1 MNDKSKLQLTKN
13 QHFVPDF
20 YLKLWEAEDTNKFV
34 CHNIED
40 GSSYYYSSSKK
51 ALRKRYFYEEDI
63 STPDNR
69 VEDILS
75 KMEGTCSV
83 HLKSLN
89 QLDINSA
96 GFNKKEQCRRLVQNA
111 LTTEACKA
119 IKIFAAYQYLRV
131 PGAIDQK
138 RYELSID
145 QLIQLRLDYL
155 LNAGRFVESGFS
167 YIKERFLSLKMI
179 IAMSTEQDFITSD
192 WPCFD
197 TKYSNDSPVL
207 GEEIGINP
215 DVVVYLP
222 LTLRLGAI
230 LYPSNH
236 IPQSGS
242 HEAPEVFV
250 QAFSGA
256 NVRNLNS
263 MVIQQAERFV
273 IANKYKDFIFKVAKK
288 RKKNQSS
295 WPGP

>member
-1 MNDKSKLQLTKN
+1 MNNVSKSQLTKN

-20 YLKLWEAEDTNKFV
+20 YLRLWEAENSKQV
-34 CHNIED
+34 ICHDIKDENIFL
-40 GSSYYYSSSKK
+40 SSPRRILKK
-51 ALRKRYFYEEDI
+51 KYFYEEDL

-75 KMEGTCSV
+75 KMEGACSV
-83 HLKSLN
+83 HFKSLK

-96 GFNKKEQCRRLVQNA
+96 GFNKKEQCCRLVRNA
-111 LTTEACKA
+111 LTAEVSRA

-138 RYELSID
+138 RYELSAD
-145 QLIQLRLDYL
+145 KLIQLRQDYL

-167 YIKERFLSLKMI
+167 HIKERFLSLKLMI
-179 IAMSTEQDFITSD
+179 TMSTGQDLITSD

-197 TKYSNDSPVL
+197 MKDSNNSPVL
-207 GEEIGINP
+207 GEEVGINP
-215 DVVVYLP
+215 DVIVYLP
-222 LTLRLGAI
+222 LTPRLGAI

-242 HEAPEVFV
+242 HQAPDVIV
-250 QAFSGA
+250 RPVSGA
-256 NVRNLNS
+256 DARNQNTL
-263 MVIQQAERFV
+263 VIQQAQRLV
-273 IANKYKDFIFKVAKK
+273 IANKQKDYIFKVAKK
-288 RKKNQSS
+288 RKKNKAG